1 MRATIRRAKF
11 NDIVSD
17 ARAAMAVL
25 EIDDTAPYYRLTE
38 VERPGQAPE
47 ITEEVLSGYQVR
59 SHISHQ
65 LLLVMEEVE
74 QNGPDEVTIR
84 RTSPY
89 ITSPGGRQTTTY
101 SKVC

>member
-1 MRATIRRAKF
+1 MRATIRRAKYA
-11 NDIVSD
+11 DLVIDVT
-17 ARAAMAVL
+17 AAMAQL
-25 EIDDTAPYYRLTE
+25 EIDDCATYYRLTE
-38 VERPGQAPE
+38 VDRPGREPE

-65 LLLVMEEVE
+65 LLVAMEEIE
-74 QNGPDEVTIR
+74 QSSPDEVTIL

-89 ITSPGGRQTTTY
+89 VFQPGGRQRGTY